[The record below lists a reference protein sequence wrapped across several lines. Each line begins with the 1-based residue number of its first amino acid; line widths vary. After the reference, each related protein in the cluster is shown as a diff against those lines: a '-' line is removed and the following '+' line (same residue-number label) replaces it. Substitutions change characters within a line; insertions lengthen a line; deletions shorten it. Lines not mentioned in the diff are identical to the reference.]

1 MFTIKFLDHFYHF
14 LTFCRN
20 ILLLG
25 TKNSRMEG
33 NKSESKYFD
42 VVQKFEYLDHTA
54 DVQIHSWGDTI
65 EEAFEQAGMGMFNY
79 MTDIN
84 GVLPT
89 KTVEIEAKG
98 TDFESLLFHFLDE
111 FLFLSC
117 TDNFF
122 MAREIKVQ
130 EFDRSSWKMKA
141 LGFGE
146 DFEQTRHGG
155 KGTEIKAITYSA
167 MKVLEKQPLSEI
179 FVIVDI

>member
-1 MFTIKFLDHFYHF
+1 MDS
-14 LTFCRN
+14 N
-20 ILLLG
+20 Q
-25 TKNSRMEG
+25 E
-33 NKSESKYFD
+33 ESKYFD
-42 VVQKFEYLDHTA
+42 VVKKFEYLDHTA

-84 GVLPT
+84 QVLPSR
-89 KTVEIEAKG
+89 TVEIKAEG
-98 TDFESLLFHFLDE
+98 TDYESLLFHFLDE

-122 MAREIKVQ
+122 MAREIKITN
-130 EFDRSSWKMKA
+130 FDRDEWKMQA

-146 DFEQTRHGG
+146 DFDRERHGG

-167 MKVLEKQPLSEI
+167 MQVYDKKPLSEI